1 MKMKNEM
8 MYSTMDD
15 VCCNIRNV
23 NFLKVMQFKQMFVTA
38 VSVLF
43 QQKKFDN
50 GTRFFFNSSQ
60 LGVFW

>member
-1 MKMKNEM
+1 MKMKNDM
-8 MYSTMDD
+8 MYSTLDD

-43 QQKKFDN
+43 
-50 GTRFFFNSSQ
+50 
-60 LGVFW
+60 L